1 MADSDS
7 DLDDVRTFAPSPAPA
22 ADPFDLVV
30 GPSLPPKAALTP
42 AEAALQRVLDEPD
55 ARRLS
60 SAGVDDDTVAALL
73 THLSPGDVGHIAA
86 ELARNSAGVISS
98 YDLGELL
105 SHYPIIV
112 ERAQKRKRDTGED
125 GARTAY
131 QSAVWWEQRLLEA
144 LRDVGWDGDQDDD
157 GDSLAG
163 DDVGD
168 TARLAPDPALFEGFT
183 ENEDVR
189 AFFDESATPPASPP
203 RPPRSGFE
211 ISAPD
216 LEALVRVHP
225 MFGPQ

>member
-7 DLDDVRTFAPSPAPA
+7 DDVRTFAPAPAPAPA
-22 ADPFDLVV
+22 ADPFDVV
-30 GPSLPPKAALTP
+30 AGSSLPPTAAPTP
-42 AEAALQRVLDEPD
+42 AEAALRRVLDEPD
-55 ARRLS
+55 ARRLC

-73 THLSPGDVGHIAA
+73 THLSRGDVGHIATQL
-86 ELARNSAGVISS
+86 ERHSADVISS
-98 YDLGELL
+98 YDLGEVL

-112 ERAQKRKRDTGED
+112 ERAKKRKRDAGED
-125 GARTAY
+125 GARTVY
-131 QSAVWWEQRLLEA
+131 RSAVWWEQRLLEA
-144 LRDVGWDGDQDDD
+144 LRDVGWDGDEDDD

-168 TARLAPDPALFEGFT
+168 AAHVPDPAIFEGFT
-183 ENEDVR
+183 ENDDVR